1 MRSEPSHEDDV
12 IKTLWSPLHPS
23 QSAHPTGSIIYFYFY
38 FVFLFLDHK
47 LWEIKSADADQ
58 TK

>member
-12 IKTLWSPLHPS
+12 IKTLWSPLNPS
-23 QSAHPTGSIIYFYFY
+23 QSAQGLLFISIYFY

-47 LWEIKSADADQ
+47 LWEIKLADADQ